1 MRHGS
6 YNGRRN
12 NNNNNNN
19 GQNRHRNNNGGQS
32 RPTNNGGQR
41 PHRNQVLDSN
51 GPESRVRGTAFQINE
66 KYLSLS
72 KDAASVGDLI
82 LAENYLQH
90 AEHYQRMINEFEQS
104 EPRPQHQHNNQQN
117 RSENQDSGDDQGT
130 DGQEESRHV
139 RQERA
144 PVEDLSQNRSEADNG
159 ETVQVVRKTRIRK
172 VKEQTSSDDSDE
184 DLGLP
189 SFIAG

>member
-19 GQNRHRNNNGGQS
+19 GQNRHRNNGGQN
-32 RPTNNGGQR
+32 RPNNNGGQR

-51 GPESRVRGTAFQINE
+51 GPEARVRGTAFQINE

-90 AEHYQRMINEFEQS
+90 AEHYQRMINEFEQF
-104 EPRPQHQHNNQQN
+104 EPRPQHQHSNQQN
-117 RSENQDSGDDQGT
+117 RADNNDGSDEQSTDNRDGDNNA
-130 DGQEESRHV
+130 
-139 RQERA
+139 RQPRA
-144 PVEDLSQNRSEADNG
+144 EIEDLSQNTPESDAENG
-159 ETVQVVRKTRIRK
+159 VQVVRKTRIRK
-172 VKEQTSSDDSDE
+172 VKEQVASDDSDE